1 MRLAA
6 FCLCEVHCY
15 GDPIARGSAHS
26 EELSV
31 SRQQITGDTVQVS
44 VVTHEGEGVVDEM
57 LNHERVEI
65 DRVPIGRPVDAI
77 PPVRQEGETTIL
89 PVVEEI
95 IVVKRRLILREEV
108 RIKRRHVSE
117 RHQERSFGPAEAG
130 GSDHPHGPPQR
141 L

>member
-1 MRLAA
+1 MATQSPAVPL
-6 FCLCEVHCY
+6 Y
-15 GDPIARGSAHS
+15 S

-57 LNHERVEI
+57 LNYERVEI

-95 IVVKRRLILREEV
+95 IVVQRRLILKEEV
-108 RIKRRHVSE
+108 RITRLHVSE
-117 RHQERSFGPAEAG
+117 RYQEAVVLRKQDAVITRMEPDS
-130 GSDHPHGPPQR
+130 GSERQEK
-141 L
+141 

>member
-1 MRLAA
+1 MATQSPA
-6 FCLCEVHCY
+6 FPLH
-15 GDPIARGSAHS
+15 A

-31 SRQQITGDTVQVS
+31 SRQQIAGDTVQVS
-44 VVTHEGEGVVDEM
+44 IVTREGDGVVDEM

-95 IVVKRRLILREEV
+95 IVVQRRLILKEEV
-108 RIKRRHVSE
+108 RIKRLHVSE
-117 RHQERSFGPAEAG
+117 RHQEAVVLRKQEAVITRMEPHS
-130 GSDHPHGPPQR
+130 GSER
-141 L
+141 LEK

>member
-1 MRLAA
+1 MATQSPAVPL
-6 FCLCEVHCY
+6 Y
-15 GDPIARGSAHS
+15 S

-65 DRVPIGRPVDAI
+65 DRV
-77 PPVRQEGETTIL
+77 QEGETTIL

-95 IVVKRRLILREEV
+95 IVVERRLILREEV

-117 RHQERSFGPAEAG
+117 RHQEALVLRKQEAVITRMDPHS
-130 GSDHPHGPPQR
+130 GSERQEK
-141 L
+141 

>member
-1 MRLAA
+1 MATQSPAVPL
-6 FCLCEVHCY
+6 Y
-15 GDPIARGSAHS
+15 S

-95 IVVKRRLILREEV
+95 IVVERRLILR
-108 RIKRRHVSE
+108 RSPD
-117 RHQERSFGPAEAG
+117 QAPSCFGTPSGSFGPAEAG

>member
-1 MRLAA
+1 MATQSPAVPL
-6 FCLCEVHCY
+6 Y
-15 GDPIARGSAHS
+15 S

-65 DRVPIGRPVDAI
+65 DRVPIGHPVDAI

-95 IVVKRRLILREEV
+95 IVVQRRLILKEEV
-108 RIKRRHVSE
+108 RIKRLHVSE
-117 RHQERSFGPAEAG
+117 RYQEAVVLRKQDAVITRMEPDSGSEHQEK
-130 GSDHPHGPPQR
+130 
-141 L
+141 

>member
-1 MRLAA
+1 MATQSPA
-6 FCLCEVHCY
+6 FPLH
-15 GDPIARGSAHS
+15 A

-31 SRQQITGDTVQVS
+31 SRQQIAGDTVQVS
-44 VVTHEGEGVVDEM
+44 IVTREGEGVVDEM

-95 IVVKRRLILREEV
+95 IVVQRRLILKEEV
-108 RIKRRHVSE
+108 RIKRLHVSE
-117 RHQERSFGPAEAG
+117 RYQEAVVLRKQDAVITRMEPDS
-130 GSDHPHGPPQR
+130 GSERQEK
-141 L
+141 

>member
-1 MRLAA
+1 MATQSPA
-6 FCLCEVHCY
+6 FPLH
-15 GDPIARGSAHS
+15 A

-31 SRQQITGDTVQVS
+31 SRQQIAGDTVQVS
-44 VVTHEGEGVVDEM
+44 IVTREGEGVVDEM

-95 IVVKRRLILREEV
+95 IVVRRRLILKEEV
-108 RIKRRHVSE
+108 RIKRLHVSE
-117 RHQERSFGPAEAG
+117 RHQEAVVLRKQEAVITRMEPDS
-130 GSDHPHGPPQR
+130 GSERQEK
-141 L
+141 

>member
-1 MRLAA
+1 MATQSPA
-6 FCLCEVHCY
+6 FPLH
-15 GDPIARGSAHS
+15 A

-31 SRQQITGDTVQVS
+31 SRQQIAGDTVQVS
-44 VVTHEGEGVVDEM
+44 IVTREGEGVVDEM

-95 IVVKRRLILREEV
+95 IVVQRRLILKEEV
-108 RIKRRHVSE
+108 RIKRLHVSE
-117 RHQERSFGPAEAG
+117 RHQEAVVLRKQEAVITRMEPDS
-130 GSDHPHGPPQR
+130 GSERQEK
-141 L
+141 

>member
-1 MRLAA
+1 MATQSPAVPL
-6 FCLCEVHCY
+6 Y
-15 GDPIARGSAHS
+15 S

-44 VVTHEGEGVVDEM
+44 IVTRESESVVDEM

-65 DRVPIGRPVDAI
+65 DRVPIGRPVDAV

-95 IVVKRRLILREEV
+95 IVVERRLILKEEV
-108 RIKRRHVSE
+108 HIRRLHVSE
-117 RHQERSFGPAEAG
+117 RHQEAVVLRKQEAVITRMEPHS
-130 GSDHPHGPPQR
+130 GSERQEK
-141 L
+141 

>member
-1 MRLAA
+1 MATQSPA
-6 FCLCEVHCY
+6 FPLH
-15 GDPIARGSAHS
+15 A

-31 SRQQITGDTVQVS
+31 SRQQIAGDTVQVS
-44 VVTHEGEGVVDEM
+44 IVTREGDGVVDEM

-95 IVVKRRLILREEV
+95 IVVQRRLILKEEV
-108 RIKRRHVSE
+108 RIKRLHVSE
-117 RHQERSFGPAEAG
+117 RHQEAVVLRKQEAVITRMEPCS
-130 GSDHPHGPPQR
+130 GSERQEK
-141 L
+141 

>member
-1 MRLAA
+1 MATQSPA
-6 FCLCEVHCY
+6 FPLH
-15 GDPIARGSAHS
+15 A

-31 SRQQITGDTVQVS
+31 SRQQIAGYTVQVS
-44 VVTHEGEGVVDEM
+44 IVTREGEGVVDVM

-95 IVVKRRLILREEV
+95 IVVQRRLILKEEV
-108 RIKRRHVSE
+108 RIKRLHVSE
-117 RHQERSFGPAEAG
+117 RHQEAVVLRKQEAVITRMEPHS
-130 GSDHPHGPPQR
+130 GSDRQEK
-141 L
+141 

>member
-1 MRLAA
+1 
-6 FCLCEVHCY
+6 
-15 GDPIARGSAHS
+15 
-26 EELSV
+26 
-31 SRQQITGDTVQVS
+31 
-44 VVTHEGEGVVDEM
+44 M

-95 IVVKRRLILREEV
+95 IVVERRLILREEV

-117 RHQERSFGPAEAG
+117 RHQEALVLRKQEAVITRMDPHS
-130 GSDHPHGPPQR
+130 GSERQEK
-141 L
+141 

>member
-1 MRLAA
+1 MATQSPAVPL
-6 FCLCEVHCY
+6 Y
-15 GDPIARGSAHS
+15 S

-57 LNHERVEI
+57 LNRERVEI
-65 DRVPIGRPVDAI
+65 DRMPIGLPIDAI
-77 PPVRQEGETTIL
+77 PPVRREGDTTIL

-117 RHQERSFGPAEAG
+117 RHQEALVLRKQEAVITRMDPHS
-130 GSDHPHGPPQR
+130 GSERQEK
-141 L
+141 

>member
-1 MRLAA
+1 MATQSPA
-6 FCLCEVHCY
+6 FPLH
-15 GDPIARGSAHS
+15 A

-31 SRQQITGDTVQVS
+31 SRQQIAGDTVQVS
-44 VVTHEGEGVVDEM
+44 IVTREGDGVVDEM

-95 IVVKRRLILREEV
+95 IVVQRRLILKEEV
-108 RIKRRHVSE
+108 RIKRLHVSE
-117 RHQERSFGPAEAG
+117 RHQEAVVLRKQEAVITRMEPCS
-130 GSDHPHGPPQR
+130 GSER
-141 L
+141 LEK

>member
-1 MRLAA
+1 MATQSPA
-6 FCLCEVHCY
+6 FPLH
-15 GDPIARGSAHS
+15 A

-31 SRQQITGDTVQVS
+31 SRQQIAGDTVQVS
-44 VVTHEGEGVVDEM
+44 IVTREGDGVVDEM

-95 IVVKRRLILREEV
+95 IVVQRRLILKEEV
-108 RIKRRHVSE
+108 RIKRLHVSE
-117 RHQERSFGPAEAG
+117 RHQEAVVLRKQEAVISRMEPHS
-130 GSDHPHGPPQR
+130 GSERQEK
-141 L
+141 

>member
-1 MRLAA
+1 MATQSPAVPL
-6 FCLCEVHCY
+6 Y
-15 GDPIARGSAHS
+15 S

-44 VVTHEGEGVVDEM
+44 VITHEGEGIVDEM
-57 LNHERVEI
+57 LNHEH
-65 DRVPIGRPVDAI
+65 RVPVGRPVDAI

-95 IVVKRRLILREEV
+95 IVVERRLILREEV

-117 RHQERSFGPAEAG
+117 RHQEALVLRKQEAVITRMDPHS
-130 GSDHPHGPPQR
+130 GSERQEK
-141 L
+141 

>member
-1 MRLAA
+1 MATQSPAVPL
-6 FCLCEVHCY
+6 Y
-15 GDPIARGSAHS
+15 S

-31 SRQQITGDTVQVS
+31 SQQQITGDTVQVS

-65 DRVPIGRPVDAI
+65 DRVPIDRSVGAI
-77 PPVRQEGETTIL
+77 PPVRQQGETAIL

-95 IVVKRRLILREEV
+95 LIVERRLILKEEV
-108 RIKRRHVSE
+108 RIKRRHVL
-117 RHQERSFGPAEAG
+117 
-130 GSDHPHGPPQR
+130 PHGAPQR